1 MEIVKIEKFQF
12 NGNDYEIRVLAI
24 DGQFKV
30 CAYLGDKQA
39 SHVHSVDEVTN
50 FDFRQ
55 SQGKPAYDQLV
66 EDVKTDI
73 QNRYLEKHIEA
84 IARP

>member
-30 CAYLGDKQA
+30 CAYLEISKP
-39 SHVHSVDEVTN
+39 VTFTVLMRLLTSIFVN
-50 FDFRQ
+50 HK
-55 SQGKPAYDQLV
+55 GNQLMTNLLRMLRLIS
-66 EDVKTDI
+66 KIDI
-73 QNRYLEKHIEA
+73 WRNILRL
-84 IARP
+84 